1 MTAPRVALLCLL
13 LAACGHKP
21 AATSSA
27 AAAGTASAT
36 ASDDLS
42 AEAHADATRLGHE
55 LFELVDKTMSYYSSH
70 YGQFPGNINALGID
84 SLTPTT
90 VSRLAVNGKVPTITV
105 AFRHAEGHAV
115 TSCSG
120 TNQVLEDSMLN
131 GGTFSIECTLSGGS
145 ARTITVGG

>member
-21 AATSSA
+21 AGTSSA
-27 AAAGTASAT
+27 ASGADSAT
-36 ASDDLS
+36 ASDGPS
-42 AEAHADATRLGHE
+42 AEAQADAARLGRE

-70 YGQFPGNINALGID
+70 YGQFPRDVNALGTD

-90 VSRLAVNGKVPTITV
+90 VRRLAVQDTVPTITV
-105 AFRHAEGHAV
+105 AFRHAGGHAV

-120 TNQVLEDSMLN
+120 TNKVLEDSMLN
-131 GGTFSIECTLSGGS
+131 GGAYLIDCTLADGS
-145 ARTITVGG
+145 VRSISVGG